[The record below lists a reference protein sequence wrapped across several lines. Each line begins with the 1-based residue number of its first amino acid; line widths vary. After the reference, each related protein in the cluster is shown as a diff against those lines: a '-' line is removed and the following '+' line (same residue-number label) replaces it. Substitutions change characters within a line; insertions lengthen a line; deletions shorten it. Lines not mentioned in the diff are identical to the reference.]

1 MTTETSTITTTYTV
15 TEFSVTESG
24 VVLEDACDRC
34 GVDTPNGA
42 GHYPEGVA
50 GDRVCAECNNQEQE
64 KS

>member
-1 MTTETSTITTTYTV
+1 MSA

-42 GHYPEGVA
+42 GHYPNGIA
-50 GDRVCAECNNQEQE
+50 GDRVCFACNTTEQEQ
-64 KS
+64 S